1 MTRAERLAAIL
12 DLLAS
17 RGSLGVEELVD
28 ELGISPATARRDLDS
43 LAQQR
48 LLTRTRGGATAS
60 AVAYDLPVKYHR
72 DGFAGRKVAIAH
84 AASALIREGD
94 VVGLCGGTTSTALAG
109 VLATRED
116 LNRPSHGPTL
126 TIVTNAINIA
136 AQLAVR
142 PNFKIMVT
150 GGILNPRSYELVG
163 PFTDAVLQ
171 KVAIDK
177 AFIGVN
183 GIDPVA
189 GPTIADEGE
198 AAVNTFIASRAHE
211 AYVVADASKI
221 GRRAFATMADFDFRR
236 LITDSSATAEQLASL
251 RAAGVEVTVA
261 PDLPETAD

>member
-12 DLLAS
+12 DLLAA
-17 RGSLGVEELVD
+17 RGSLSVEDLVE

-72 DGFAGRKVAIAH
+72 DDFAGRKLAIAH
-84 AASALIREGD
+84 AASALIEEGD

-116 LNRPSHGPTL
+116 LNRATHGPTL
-126 TIVTNAINIA
+126 TVVTNAINIA

-163 PFTDAVLQ
+163 PFTDVVLQ
-171 KVAIDK
+171 KVTIDK

-183 GIDPVA
+183 GIDPIT
-189 GPTIADEGE
+189 GPTITDEGE
-198 AAVNTFIASRAHE
+198 AAVNTFIASRARD

-221 GRRAFATMADFDFRR
+221 GRRAFAAMADFDFRH
-236 LITDSSATAEQLASL
+236 LITDSSVAPEALEAL

-261 PDLPETAD
+261 PDLAAAAS